1 MKVMDLD
8 RTWGFWICIPDFDF
22 ANSWNSYYQNDPL
35 KHFGDLQVKKS
46 SIFSDFISSFNRF
59 HRNAWSCF
67 LIKMCT
73 KVVRKQNAHVY
84 KCSPPSLGNSQ
95 WFRQYSRWPFDSV
108 WSLWEDKHPAHRP
121 CQVLFSSPL
130 SIWTWVSV
138 GGGGSLLLI
147 RQVGLHPPPFM
158 CHVCK
163 YMHGTLDYSYLTLV
177 EKKNSSF
184 GKLRFRH

>member
-73 KVVRKQNAHVY
+73 KVVRKQNAHMFTSVHLLLLVTHSGFVSTVGGRLILY
-84 KCSPPSLGNSQ
+84 EASERTNIQHTDLAKCSS
-95 WFRQYSRWPFDSV
+95 
-108 WSLWEDKHPAHRP
+108 
-121 CQVLFSSPL
+121 
-130 SIWTWVSV
+130 
-138 GGGGSLLLI
+138 
-147 RQVGLHPPPFM
+147 PPPFLSE
-158 CHVCK
+158 HESQWGGGVVC
-163 YMHGTLDYSYLTLV
+163 YSFD
-177 EKKNSSF
+177 K
-184 GKLRFRH
+184 